1 MMGVAVPVSFG
12 GRAGHNS
19 IKILKRALSP
29 ADTVTLILRV
39 FTTIVACLD
48 GAP

>member
-1 MMGVAVPVSFG
+1 MMGVVAPVSFG

-19 IKILKRALSP
+19 IKILKRVLSP
-29 ADTVTLILRV
+29 ADRVTLILMV